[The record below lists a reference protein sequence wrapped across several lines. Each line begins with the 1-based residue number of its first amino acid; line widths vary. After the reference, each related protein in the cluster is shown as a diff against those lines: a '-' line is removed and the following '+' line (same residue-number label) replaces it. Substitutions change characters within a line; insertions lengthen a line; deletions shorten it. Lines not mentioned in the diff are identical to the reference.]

1 MCYQHHGALQAVQ
14 PAHHWLRSTTGHYR
28 SCSLPVASMG
38 ASGGDD
44 SHCRNRRSNR
54 KIDRNSSSINHK
66 ALETFPM
73 ATTRPSYTKLTCP
86 SPTTTTGARGLP
98 RFHNRRRGANVHTR
112 RVRFVRSQL
121 AKPNEKAHLVPFH
134 TPTSSQPEGPTT
146 SLLQSLFVQTTMEP
160 LPHGLWSCSS
170 KPLTGRT
177 GHYRAEGRFSST
189 GTTGDTACTTGI
201 LPLPDKDSSL
211 LR

>member
-1 MCYQHHGALQAVQ
+1 MHHGALQAVQ

-170 KPLTGRT
+170 K
-177 GHYRAEGRFSST
+177 S
-189 GTTGDTACTTGI
+189 
-201 LPLPDKDSSL
+201 
-211 LR
+211 

>member
-1 MCYQHHGALQAVQ
+1 
-14 PAHHWLRSTTGHYR
+14 
-28 SCSLPVASMG
+28 MG

-146 SLLQSLFVQTTMEP
+146 SLLQPILIDDNGTPATWTLVLFQQAIDRQDRTLQSRRTLQLLLEP
-160 LPHGLWSCSS
+160 LEIQPVPQEYS
-170 KPLTGRT
+170 
-177 GHYRAEGRFSST
+177 HYRTRTHRSCDDMPCR
-189 GTTGDTACTTGI
+189 TT
-201 LPLPDKDSSL
+201 LH
-211 LR
+211 

>member
-1 MCYQHHGALQAVQ
+1 
-14 PAHHWLRSTTGHYR
+14 
-28 SCSLPVASMG
+28 
-38 ASGGDD
+38 
-44 SHCRNRRSNR
+44 
-54 KIDRNSSSINHK
+54 
-66 ALETFPM
+66 M

-146 SLLQSLFVQTTMEP
+146 SLLQPILIDDNGTPATWTLVLFQQVIDRQD
-160 LPHGLWSCSS
+160 
-170 KPLTGRT
+170 RT
-177 GHYRAEGRFSST
+177 RAEGRFSFYWNHWRYTLNIQES
-189 GTTGDTACTTGI
+189 
-201 LPLPDKDSSL
+201 LPLLPDKDSSHDDDDMPCWL
-211 LR
+211 HSIEATTDPAGHHLANRHLAGDRLRIASLRIVPGHPGGLHRSSRLPTTFLMTNHPH